1 MTEHEDQFPLDTSGM
16 NPEEISAQYAAA
28 FSEALEST
36 GLVQVVEIKTMVQ
49 QFHILARLKNPKR
62 ERDLIYGPIEQMLRN
77 CQDKGVLFFGK
88 EYLLKD
94 GGLVY
99 GWVFSVGAE
108 DFEDVVPTLCD
119 TVTYREKTKVDVMEM
134 PMLGR
139 STPQSSDATGGR
151 GWQPTRGG

>member
-1 MTEHEDQFPLDTSGM
+1 MTHDGQFPLDITGLS
-16 NPEEISAQYAAA
+16 PEEISAKYAAV

-77 CQDKGVLFFGK
+77 GQDRAVLFFGK

-94 GGLVY
+94 DNLVY

-108 DFEDVVPTLCD
+108 DFEDIIPVLCD
-119 TVTYREKTKVDVMEM
+119 TITYREKPKLDVMEM
-134 PMLGR
+134 PMLGKP
-139 STPQSSDATGGR
+139 TPQSSDATRGR
-151 GWQPTRGG
+151 GWSPVGGS